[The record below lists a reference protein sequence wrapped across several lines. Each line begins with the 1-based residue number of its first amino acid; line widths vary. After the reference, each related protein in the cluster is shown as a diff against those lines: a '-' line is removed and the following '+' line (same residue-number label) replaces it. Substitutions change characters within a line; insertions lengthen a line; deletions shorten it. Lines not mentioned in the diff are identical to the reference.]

1 MINLSICKLVL
12 ILSAVLLLAS
22 CDTGYSGDV
31 DPNKEIFNYKYPL
44 KKGNSWEY
52 LCKLENYNFSNDS
65 MASFYNIDTLSYAK
79 LKLVCSNDS
88 ALFGGKILHRID
100 RLRTA
105 LSQNIATIDTTTYF
119 KFSSEF
125 VDNISDY
132 HLGYGSISYDSP
144 IDSSLNICDAPSK
157 LLRYNTYIGEEWQ
170 INADDDYSKKIIL
183 FSEIN
188 GERVCLIRGTD
199 IYDQGNIYTSDQY
212 YSKKGLVN
220 SVEKYRALSSYGDYD
235 VKHTIE
241 LIKTNI
247 K

>member
-22 CDTGYSGDV
+22 CDTDYSGDI

-52 LCKLENYNFSNDS
+52 LCKLENNNFSNDS
-65 MASFYNIDTLSYAK
+65 IASLYNIDTLIYAK

-88 ALFGGKILHRID
+88 ALFGGKILYRID
-100 RLRTA
+100 RYRTA
-105 LSQNIATIDTTTYF
+105 PSQSIATIDTSTYF

-125 VDNISDY
+125 VENNSDY
-132 HLGYGSISYDSP
+132 HLYYGSVSYDCP
-144 IDSSLNICDAPSK
+144 IDSIIEICDTPSK
-157 LLRYNTYIGEEWQ
+157 LLKYNTYTGDEWR
-170 INADDDYSKKIIL
+170 INANSDYSKRIIL

-212 YSKKGLVN
+212 YSQRGLVN
-220 SVEKYRALSSYGDYD
+220 SIEKYRALSSAGDYD
-235 VKHTIE
+235 VKCSTE
-241 LIKTNI
+241 LISTNT